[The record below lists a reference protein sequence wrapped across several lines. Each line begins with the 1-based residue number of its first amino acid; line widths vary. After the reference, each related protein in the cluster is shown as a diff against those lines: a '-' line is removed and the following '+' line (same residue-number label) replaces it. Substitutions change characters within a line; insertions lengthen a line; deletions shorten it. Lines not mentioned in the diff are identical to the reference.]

1 MRNGKSDTLFSP
13 PWVEGSLENLEGGAQ
28 NVIPL
33 GLLEKP
39 LRVDVTPW
47 EGSNPAPG
55 MPETLVLLCHG
66 VQIGETRQWEV
77 PIEPDDYYVEIPQL
91 HLREDSTL
99 ELIYRVTG
107 YNGAERHSEP
117 LTITLD
123 LTGPRLGGDRG
134 GLIFDAEA
142 LADGVTAD
150 YLERHD
156 DVLVARVPDYQVF
169 VPGDH
174 IRWFWD
180 TTLYEDNLAGE
191 KVLKHGDFPVTLEI
205 SGDIIRERGDGAR
218 FVHYRLNDYAGNKS
232 SPEEPKVVQLK
243 ADTAPLPRE
252 LGWPEITYATGSGQ
266 QVELDPNKKLNYMRV
281 AVPSGAAFPG
291 EKVEVLWGEPGGIG
305 SYLATEEAPGFPG
318 QYDIP
323 LNLIAQHSGKVLKV
337 YFQVTDKNGKVHPS
351 DVRLVSFL
359 PLTQGLTTPNV
370 SPSSHKTV
378 FLSNV
383 PEEGLTITLDAW
395 RYSHT
400 DHRVTLVVSGVDDQ
414 GKPLIQEV
422 LKDHAL
428 TLEEVENGLGFDD
441 ALKATKAFLLS
452 LKRDLLSVR
461 VSVSFDQGLTWPPS
475 PNFPILD
482 LDLRD

>member
-1 MRNGKSDTLFSP
+1 MRNGKSDTLFPP

-33 GLLEKP
+33 ALLEKP
-39 LRVDVTPW
+39 LRVDVPPW
-47 EGSNPAPG
+47 PGSNPSHD
-55 MPETLVLLCHG
+55 MPETLVLLCDG
-66 VQIGETRQWEV
+66 VQIGETRQWV
-77 PIEPDDYYVEIPQL
+77 APIALDDYYVEIPL
-91 HLREDSTL
+91 EYLKDDSTP
-99 ELIYRVTG
+99 ELTYRVKG
-107 YNGAERHSEP
+107 YNGAERCSEP
-117 LTITLD
+117 RTITLD
-123 LTGPRLGGDRG
+123 LTGPTLGGDRG
-134 GLIFDAEA
+134 SLIFDAEV
-142 LADGVTAD
+142 LTEGVTAD

-156 DVLVARVPDYQVF
+156 DVLVARVPDYQTF
-169 VPGDH
+169 VPGDR

-180 TTLYEDNLAGE
+180 AQLYDDNLVAE
-191 KVLKHGDFPVTLEI
+191 KVIEQEGFPVIVEI
-205 SGDIIRERGDGAR
+205 PGDTVRERGDGTR
-218 FVHYRLNDYAGNKS
+218 FAHYRLNDYAGNKS
-232 SPEEPKVVQLK
+232 TPEEPKVVQLK
-243 ADTAPLPRE
+243 VDTAPVPRD
-252 LGWPEITYATGSGQ
+252 LTWPEITYATGSGQ
-266 QVELDPNKKLNYMRV
+266 QVQLDPNKKLNYMRV
-281 AVPSGAAFPG
+281 TVPSGAVFPG
-291 EKVEVLWGEPGGIG
+291 EKVEVSWGEPGGVG

-337 YFQVTDKNGKVHPS
+337 YYQVTDKNGKVHPS

-414 GKPLIQEV
+414 GKPMIQEV

-452 LKRDLLSVR
+452 LKRDLLTVR

-482 LDLRD
+482 LDLHD